1 MMIFQL
7 FYTLLVILIFARLIM
22 PFLGM
27 NHGQLYDSIYFYS
40 EKILAPIRK
49 ILPRSSVDWSPFV
62 ALILLNLIM
71 SFLIP
76 VITLL
81 VQGNFDGVIF
91 LTVATILSLISSI
104 LTFFMIIVIVK
115 IVNDHV
121 NGQYSGLTYFIDSLT
136 YKPMRFVRNYLPS
149 NIKKHTVWVLLLII
163 IILKIVTQ
171 RSIENFLLNFQ

>member
-1 MMIFQL
+1 MIFQL

-27 NHGQLYDSIYFYS
+27 NHGQLYDSVYFYS

-49 ILPRSSVDWSPFV
+49 LLPRSSIDWSPFV

-71 SFLIP
+71 SYLIP
-76 VITLL
+76 VITLS
-81 VQGNFDGVIF
+81 VRGDFEGVTF
-91 LTVATILSLISSI
+91 LTVATILSLMSSI

-121 NGQYSGLTYFIDSLT
+121 NGQYSGLTYFINSLT
-136 YKPMRFVRNYLPS
+136 YKPMRFIRNYLPL
-149 NIKKHTVWVLLLII
+149 NIKKHTVWVLLIVII
-163 IILKIVTQ
+163 TLKIVTQ
-171 RSIENFLLNFQ
+171 SSIENFLMNFQ